1 MDTQRTAKTLTALA
15 LVTALA
21 LFGAACD
28 NENDVT
34 PSTQAPESAT
44 MDELYLSTV
53 REGADS
59 FAGID
64 DATLIE
70 FGQAVCTGFD
80 SGATFA
86 ELAAMGLDTTLD
98 NIDLGYTM
106 GVAVGAYCP
115 EYSDELG

>member
-1 MDTQRTAKTLTALA
+1 MIAPCAKPTSAVA
-15 LVTALA
+15 S
-21 LFGAACD
+21 G
-28 NENDVT
+28 VT
-34 PSTQAPESAT
+34 PNWRCASRTNSTS
-44 MDELYLSTV
+44 
-53 REGADS
+53 
-59 FAGID
+59 AGID

-86 ELAAMGLDTTLD
+86 ELAAMGLDTTLN

-115 EYSDELG
+115 EYSDQIG